1 MTVSKWRKKGYST
14 ETEYREACK
23 RARGIKDAVAEKSK
37 AKNSTGQILELMIRR
52 SEFDDPVVTI
62 TKDQIIDRTGL
73 NRTTVQYAIRFLE
86 AEGTIKKINNALGGR
101 GKAVTWR
108 LMVPYR
114 DQPKEE
120 PTAET
125 YRDKR
130 FKQLAR
136 KHGAIKAMAILDKEE
151 IDG

>member
-1 MTVSKWRKKGYST
+1 MTTAKWRKKGYPS
-14 ETEYREACK
+14 EAEYREACK
-23 RARGIKDAVAEKSK
+23 RSRGIKDEISKRSK
-37 AKNSTGQILELMIRR
+37 AKHSTGYILETMISR

-62 TKDQIIDRTGL
+62 TKDQLIDRTGL
-73 NRTTVQYAIRFLE
+73 DRSTVQIAIRFLE
-86 AEGTIKKINNALGGR
+86 AEGTIKKIYNAMGGR
-101 GKAVTWR
+101 GNAVTWR

-120 PTAET
+120 ATAET

-136 KHGAIKAMAILDKEE
+136 KHGAIKAMAIIDAEE
-151 IDG
+151 D